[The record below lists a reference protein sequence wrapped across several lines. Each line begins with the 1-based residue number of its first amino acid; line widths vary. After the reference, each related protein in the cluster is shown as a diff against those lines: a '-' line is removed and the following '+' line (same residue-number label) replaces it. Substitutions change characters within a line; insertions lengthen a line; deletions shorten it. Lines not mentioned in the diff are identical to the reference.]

1 MKRVALLLPLVL
13 LAVGVSAEE
22 CDCSTYPFKPN
33 PPCYSAC
40 VAKLSSAKEID
51 LSSVKNIDQEVY
63 RAIKAIAASK
73 NRHDIDF
80 NNITGKAALKREA
93 VSLDLKY

>member
-1 MKRVALLLPLVL
+1 MKRVALLLPLVF
-13 LAVGVSAEE
+13 LAAGVSAEE

-40 VAKLSSAKEID
+40 VAKLSSTRYLD
-51 LSSVKNIDQEVY
+51 LSSVKNIDPEVSG
-63 RAIKAIAASK
+63 AIKAIAASK

-80 NNITGKAALKREA
+80 NNITGKATLKREA
-93 VSLDLKY
+93 ASLDFRY